1 MFTRVPLRVAVVA
14 AGLSTA
20 FIIGCSDSTKTPDG
34 PSAVAPSAHGASA
47 AASGSAMAALTPK
60 SARGQAQRTID
71 IFDACDP
78 DSFNAALGAGTCV
91 RNGGLLFDSF
101 IELLRRHQ
109 SAGAWHFTPPQAQ
122 LSVGDALVAVNRG
135 GETHTFT
142 EVEEFGGGIVPL
154 LNDLTGLTTIAPEC
168 SQLTPA
174 NFIPAGGS
182 SSEVEDEEGVEKYQ
196 CCIHPWM
203 RAEIRVGKR

>member
-1 MFTRVPLRVAVVA
+1 MSIRFHYLIIVLAGAAAVFVGCEKNAAQPAAPSPLTNAQSVAVGEPAQLA
-14 AGLSTA
+14 ANGESQH
-20 FIIGCSDSTKTPDG
+20 
-34 PSAVAPSAHGASA
+34 AV
-47 AASGSAMAALTPK
+47 T
-60 SARGQAQRTID
+60 

-122 LSVGDALVAVNRG
+122 LSVGDALVAVNHG

-142 EVEEFGGGIVPL
+142 EVEDFGGGIVPL
-154 LNDLTGLTTIAPEC
+154 LNDLTGLTTVAPEC
-168 SQLTPA
+168 SQLTPG